1 MIMLDSPIE
10 EPIAEVAAQLEAEF
24 AAFADFTE
32 RVGHVLSLGRRLPRL
47 APEDC
52 CEDNRVKGCQ
62 SQVWVVAEHDA
73 DQDRMRLALD
83 SDAMLMRGLLAM
95 LLRLYGDRRPDEIL
109 AYSPEVIERLLV
121 GRSLAPSRANG
132 LYLVVKR
139 IRAAAAA
146 ASGGRQMAREA

>member
-1 MIMLDSPIE
+1 MTMLDNPIE
-10 EPIAEVAAQLEAEF
+10 EPIAEVAARLEAEF

-32 RVGHVLSLGRRLPRL
+32 RVEHVLSLGRRLPRL
-47 APEDC
+47 SPEDC
-52 CEDNRVKGCQ
+52 CEGNRVKGCQ

-73 DQDRMRLALD
+73 DHDRMRLALD
-83 SDAMLMRGLLAM
+83 SDAILMRGLLAM
-95 LLRLYGDRRPDEIL
+95 VLRLYGDRRPDEIL
-109 AYSPEVIERLLV
+109 AYSPEVVERLLV

-146 ASGGRQMAREA
+146 ASDGRRMAHSA